1 MDYFY
6 VDIETVPLDKEKYL
20 SLDEE
25 ERKKLLNPIDS
36 RIVAIGV
43 KKNTLVESILQGED
57 EASLLREFWSLLE
70 RKTGPNALPY
80 RIVGF
85 NIKDFDLPFLVTRSF
100 ILNVPIVPFLLK
112 DVIDI
117 REQISAYKY
126 GPTRGKL
133 KEFAA
138 LLNIPTLNEMD
149 GSQVAERYW
158 NQEHEKIREYLRKDL
173 EITQKMHERMKK
185 LRIDEIG
192 RW

>member
-6 VDIETVPLDKEKYL
+6 VDIETVPFDQEKYL
-20 SLDEE
+20 SLEEE

-43 KKNTLVESILQGED
+43 KKNTLVESILMGDD

-70 RKTGPNALPY
+70 RKTGTNAQPY

-100 ILNVPIVPFLLK
+100 ILNVTIVPFLLK

-138 LLNIPTLNEMD
+138 LLNIPVMEDID

-158 NQEHEKIREYLRKDL
+158 KGEMEKIQTYLRKDL
-173 EITQKMHERMKK
+173 EITQKMHARMMN
-185 LRIDEIG
+185 LRIHEIG

>member
-6 VDIETVPLDKEKYL
+6 VDVETVPLDKGRYSEL
-20 SLDEE
+20 SED

-43 KKNTLVESILQGED
+43 KKNTLVEHILMGED
-57 EASLLREFWSLLE
+57 EKALLKEFWSLLE
-70 RKTGPNALPY
+70 RKNGSPVY
-80 RIVGF
+80 KVVGF

-100 ILNVPIVPFLLK
+100 LNGVPIVPFILK

-117 REQISAYKY
+117 REYLSVFKFGHI
-126 GPTRGKL
+126 RGKL
-133 KEFAA
+133 KEYAA
-138 LLNIPTLNEMD
+138 LLGIPTLEDID

-158 NQEHEKIREYLRKDL
+158 NGEAEKIQVYLRKDL
-173 EITQKMHERMKK
+173 EITQKMHQRMVE
-185 LRIDEIG
+185 LRISEIG

>member
-20 SLDEE
+20 GLEE
-25 ERKKLLNPIDS
+25 DERKKLLNPIDS

-43 KKNTLVESILQGED
+43 KKNTLVESILMGED
-57 EASLLREFWSLLE
+57 EKALLREFWSLLE
-70 RKTGPNALPY
+70 RKASSNMQPY

-100 ILNVPIVPFLLK
+100 LNGVPIVPFLLK
-112 DVIDI
+112 DVVDI
-117 REQISAYKY
+117 REYLSVFKFGHI
-126 GPTRGKL
+126 RGKL
-133 KEFAA
+133 KEYAA
-138 LLNIPTLNEMD
+138 LLGIPTLEDID

-158 NQEHEKIREYLRKDL
+158 NGEAEKIQTYLRKDL
-173 EITQKMHERMKK
+173 EITQKMHARMIE
-185 LRIDEIG
+185 LRISEIG

>member
-6 VDIETVPLDKEKYL
+6 VDVETVPLDKEKYL
-20 SLDEE
+20 GLSED

-43 KKNTLVESILQGED
+43 KKNTLVESILMGED
-57 EASLLREFWSLLE
+57 EKQLLREFWSLLE
-70 RKTGPNALPY
+70 RKAGSNAQPY

-100 ILNVPIVPFLLK
+100 LNGVPIVPFLLK

-117 REQISAYKY
+117 REYLSAFKF
-126 GPTRGKL
+126 GHIRGKL
-133 KEFAA
+133 KEFAT
-138 LLNIPTLNEMD
+138 LLNIPILEDID

-158 NQEHEKIREYLRKDL
+158 NGEIEKIQTYLRKDL
-173 EITQKMHERMKK
+173 EITQKMHARMVE
-185 LRIDEIG
+185 LRITEIG